1 MRETINAER
10 DLIDAIKT
18 ANAYDMDN
26 PIGPESKTIAK
37 KVRASQGIVEGAVA
51 DLSVS
56 VRKVQDGKG
65 KEVGEIVF
73 VQTATPAPDNPNQTN
88 FNYTP
93 VASVF
98 EGVVLPE
105 DGFVREEAIAVSGM
119 VEGLKEAK
127 RRGALR
133 HLSPDLTSI
142 QDPTTMLMI
151 LPTVK

>member
-26 PIGPESKTIAK
+26 PIGAESKTIAK
-37 KVRASQGIVEGAVA
+37 KVRASQGIVEGEVA
-51 DLSVS
+51 NLSVS
-56 VRKVQDGKG
+56 VRKVHDEKG
-65 KEVGEIVF
+65 KVGERVF

-93 VASVF
+93 VASVL

-105 DGFVREEAIAVSGM
+105 DGFVREEAIAVSVM
-119 VEGLKEAK
+119 VKGLKEAK
-127 RRGALR
+127 RIGALT